1 MNCKNCGCENDDK
14 NIQCEV
20 CGAELDNCQIKID
33 DEKESIDKNKLIII
47 SIIAVI
53 IVIIVAIV
61 VVASL
66 TKSDNNDNTYD
77 NDSSLAVTDNSDFE
91 NIAESENEFAQN
103 TIKFEATQSTT
114 EATTLSEA
122 ELNRKKAL
130 EYIDKANSVL
140 RNGEREGA
148 LQMADAAL
156 EICQDED
163 IKKKYDEIYEYAPF
177 ELYKKNNIFKED
189 PKPYIGYE
197 IEIIGSDIA
206 NNGSSLPNCFTIM
219 HNEDANGC
227 LSEITYNLSGKY
239 NIVTGTGYLPSYSKN
254 ADQNGYFVIYGD
266 GKIIYTS
273 PVFNSGVLPEKFE
286 INVSGVE
293 RLVLAF
299 YSKPYNGGGLSGNNY
314 FTHFGISDFTA
325 LKNLP

>member
-1 MNCKNCGCENDDK
+1 MRCSNCGCENDDK
-14 NIQCEV
+14 NVQCEV
-20 CGAELDNCQIKID
+20 CGAELDNCQTKID
-33 DEKESIDKNKLIII
+33 DEKKSIDKNKLIII

-66 TKSDNNDNTYD
+66 TKSDNTYD
-77 NDSSLAVTDNSDFE
+77 NASNLAVTDNSDFE

-130 EYIDKANSVL
+130 EYIDKANSAL

-156 EICQDED
+156 GICDDED
-163 IKKKYDEIYEYAPF
+163 IKKKYDEIYEYKPF
-177 ELYKKNNIFKED
+177 FLYDYSNVLKVDSQKVSIFNYDYSVKSNTNKDYKHCIIAKTSWSSTDDKTDVYYYLSKKYDK
-189 PKPYIGYE
+189 
-197 IEIIGSDIA
+197 
-206 NNGSSLPNCFTIM
+206 L
-219 HNEDANGC
+219 
-227 LSEITYNLSGKY
+227 
-239 NIVTGTGYLPSYSKN
+239 TGTIILPAEDKN
-254 ADQNGYFVIYGD
+254 TTQKNCYIVIYGD
-266 GKIIYTS
+266 GRELYQSDK
-273 PVFNSGVLPEKFE
+273 V
-286 INVSGVE
+286 
-293 RLVLAF
+293 
-299 YSKPYNGGGLSGNNY
+299 LSGTTEQEFDVNIS
-314 FTHFGISDFTA
+314 GIDTLVVTYYCDSGSLGEYAIADFTA